1 MGNYFCAMRD
11 FKNKYGPWALVAGAS
26 EGLGFLWGAYSQ
38 FDWLYEIRWYSL
50 AGAFTG
56 FWGLSQHINYIGEN
70 THKKCVIGS
79 FRLFINPLE
88 EEF

>member
-38 FDWLYEIRWYSL
+38 ED
-50 AGAFTG
+50 
-56 FWGLSQHINYIGEN
+56 GLFQ
-70 THKKCVIGS
+70 
-79 FRLFINPLE
+79 
-88 EEF
+88 